1 MTVPWPWQT
10 WHGRDETTWPRN
22 VRCTDCT
29 SCTYCF
35 GCVGLSKKDFHI
47 LNVGFS
53 RQEYFELTKRL
64 KKELNV
70 R

>member
-1 MTVPWPWQT
+1 MNREHFSLILLPTL
-10 WHGRDETTWPRN
+10 
-22 VRCTDCT
+22 RCNAD
-29 SCTYCF
+29 CTYCF